1 MYPSR
6 FRYEA
11 PRSLA
16 EAIGLLADGD
26 GEAKVLAGGQS
37 LVPLMK
43 LRFATPELLVDIN
56 NIGGLDYHRE
66 DSDGTLRI
74 GALCRHAD
82 LERSAL
88 LPGKQ
93 PTMAAA
99 ARLIADPIVR
109 NRGTLVGSL
118 CHADPQGDWASV
130 MVALGGSVV
139 AQGRNGRREIPV
151 SDFVTGPF
159 ENVLEPDEVAVEA
172 VVPPHR
178 GTPGGGYLKLERR
191 VGDFA
196 TVGVAVAVETAGGT
210 VTRAGIAL
218 TGVGGSTIA
227 CTEAAGAL
235 TGQALTPEV
244 IEAAADLAAQ
254 AARPRT
260 DHRGSAE
267 YKRHM
272 VRTFVVRLLS
282 RTGPAAGE
290 QAASGQP
297 GPGPAAERAA

>member
-11 PRSLA
+11 PRSLEA
-16 EAIGLLADGD
+16 AIGLLHDAAEAHDTAD
-26 GEAKVLAGGQS
+26 AKVLAGGQS

-43 LRFATPELLVDIN
+43 LRFASPALVVDIN
-56 NIGGLDYHRE
+56 NLPGLDYHRA
-66 DSDGTLRI
+66 DPDGTLRI
-74 GALCRHAD
+74 GALCRHAT
-82 LERSAL
+82 LERSGL
-88 LPGKQ
+88 LKTTQ

-99 ARLIADPIVR
+99 APLIADPIVR

-130 MVALGGSVV
+130 VLALGGSVV
-139 AQGRNGRREIPV
+139 AAGPRGRRVIPLKE
-151 SDFVTGPF
+151 FVTGPF
-159 ENVLEPDEVAVEA
+159 ENVLDPDEIAVEA
-172 VVPPHR
+172 VIPAAR
-178 GTPGGGYLKLERR
+178 GTRAGGYLKLERR

-196 TVGVAVAVETAGGT
+196 TVGVAVALELSGGT
-210 VTRAGIAL
+210 VTQAGIAL

-227 CTEAAGAL
+227 ADEAARAL
-235 TGQALTPEV
+235 TGRPLTPDG
-244 IEAAADLAAQ
+244 IAQAADLSAQ

-272 VRTFVVRLLS
+272 VRVFVRRLLG
-282 RTGPAAGE
+282 RADGAE
-290 QAASGQP
+290 
-297 GPGPAAERAA
+297 ERAA

>member
-11 PRSLA
+11 PRSLD
-16 EAIGLLADGD
+16 EAISLLREGGD
-26 GEAKVLAGGQS
+26 EAKVLAGGQS

-43 LRFATPELLVDIN
+43 LRFASPELIVDIN
-56 NIGGLDYHRE
+56 NIGGLDYHRA
-66 DSDGTLRI
+66 DADGTLRI

-82 LERSAL
+82 LEHSGL
-88 LPGKQ
+88 LKSTQ

-99 ARLIADPIVR
+99 APLIADPLVR

-130 MVALGGSVV
+130 VTALGGSVI
-139 AQGRNGRREIPV
+139 AQGPAGRRAIPMAA
-151 SDFVTGPF
+151 FVTGPF
-159 ENVLEPDEVAVEA
+159 ENALAYDEIAVEA
-172 VVPPHR
+172 VIPAAK
-178 GTPGGGYLKLERR
+178 GTRSGGYLKLERR

-196 TVGVAVAVETAGGT
+196 TVGVAVAMESSGGT
-210 VTRAGIAL
+210 VSRAGIAL

-227 CTEAAGAL
+227 ATAAAAAL
-235 TGQALTPEV
+235 TGHALTAET
-244 IEAAADLAAQ
+244 IEQAGQLAAQ
-254 AARPRT
+254 AAQPKT

-272 VRTFVVRLLS
+272 VHTFVVRLLS
-282 RTGPAAGE
+282 RDGDT
-290 QAASGQP
+290 
-297 GPGPAAERAA
+297 AERAA

>member
-11 PRSLA
+11 PRSLD
-16 EAIGLLADGD
+16 EAIGLLHEAGD
-26 GEAKVLAGGQS
+26 DAKVLAGGQS

-43 LRFATPELLVDIN
+43 LRFASPELIVDIN
-56 NIGGLDYHRE
+56 NIGGLAYHRA
-66 DSDGTLRI
+66 DADGTLRI

-82 LERSAL
+82 LERSTL
-88 LPGKQ
+88 LKDSQ

-99 ARLIADPIVR
+99 APLIADPIVR

-130 MVALGGSVV
+130 VTALGGSVI
-139 AQGRNGRREIPV
+139 AQGPAGRRAIAV
-151 SDFVTGPF
+151 ADFVTGPF
-159 ENVLEPDEVAVEA
+159 ENTLKPDEIAVEA
-172 VVPPHR
+172 VIPAPQ
-178 GTPGGGYLKLERR
+178 GTRSGGYLKLERR

-196 TVGVAVAVETAGGT
+196 TVGVAVAVETSGGN

-218 TGVGGSTIA
+218 TGVGAT
-227 CTEAAGAL
+227 TVAAAAAA
-235 TGQALTPEV
+235 QALAGQPLTADS
-244 IEAAADLAAQ
+244 IAAAAELAAQ
-254 AARPRT
+254 AAQPRT

-272 VRTFVVRLLS
+272 VHTFVTRLLS
-282 RTGPAAGE
+282 RGSEP
-290 QAASGQP
+290 
-297 GPGPAAERAA
+297 AERAA

>member
-11 PRSLA
+11 PRSLS
-16 EAIGLLADGD
+16 EAIGLLHDGGD
-26 GEAKVLAGGQS
+26 YAKVLAGGQS

-43 LRFATPELLVDIN
+43 LRFASPELIVDIN
-56 NIGGLDYHRE
+56 NVPGLSYHRTE
-66 DSDGTLRI
+66 ADGSLHI

-82 LERSAL
+82 LERSDL
-88 LPGKQ
+88 LKTTQ

-99 ARLIADPIVR
+99 APVIADPIVR

-130 MVALGGSVV
+130 VLALGGSVV
-139 AQGRNGRREIPV
+139 AQGPRGQRAILLA
-151 SDFVTGPF
+151 DFVTGPF
-159 ENVLEPDEVAVEA
+159 QNILDPDEIAVEA
-172 VVPPHR
+172 VIPAAR
-178 GTPGGGYLKLERR
+178 GVRSGGYLKLERR

-196 TVGVAVAVETAGGT
+196 TVGVAVAVETTGEN

-227 CTEAAGAL
+227 AT
-235 TGQALTPEV
+235 
-244 IEAAADLAAQ
+244 AAADALVGRPLTPDSAGRAAELAAE

-272 VRTFVVRLLS
+272 VRTFVLRILS
-282 RTGPAAGE
+282 RTDAV
-290 QAASGQP
+290 S
-297 GPGPAAERAA
+297 ERAA

>member
-16 EAIGLLADGD
+16 EAMGLLHDGGD
-26 GEAKVLAGGQS
+26 DAKVLAGGQS

-43 LRFATPELLVDIN
+43 LRFAAPQLVVDIN
-56 NIGGLDYHRE
+56 NVPGLDYHRA
-66 DSDGTLRI
+66 DPDGTLRI

-82 LERSAL
+82 LERSEL
-88 LPGKQ
+88 LKTTQ

-99 ARLIADPIVR
+99 APLIADPIVR

-130 MVALGGSVV
+130 VLALGGSVV
-139 AQGRNGRREIPV
+139 ARGPGGLRAIPMA
-151 SDFVTGPF
+151 DFVTGPF
-159 ENVLEPDEVAVEA
+159 QNVLDPDEIAVEA
-172 VVPPHR
+172 VIPAPR
-178 GTPGGGYLKLERR
+178 GNRSGGYLKLERR

-196 TVGVAVAVETAGGT
+196 TVGVAVALELSGES

-218 TGVGGSTIA
+218 TGVGGSTIGA
-227 CTEAAGAL
+227 TEAAAVL
-235 TGQALTPEV
+235 TGRPLTADSIAE
-244 IEAAADLAAQ
+244 AADLAAR

-282 RTGPAAGE
+282 RTDA
-290 QAASGQP
+290 
-297 GPGPAAERAA
+297 AAERAA